1 MESFLGRY
9 RNLVILV
16 GVLFLQALGL
26 AVQVK
31 SSDAGNTRLIRV
43 WAVDAITPFER
54 ALVAVQ
60 DGSSNLWHN
69 YFYLRGVRA
78 ENRQLKEQIDQMR
91 LEQVRL
97 SQDAEQARRL
107 QALLAFKEQTVAKTV
122 AAQVIGSSG
131 SDLSRILY
139 IDKGENDGLKADMA
153 VVTADG
159 VVGKILLASA
169 SVAQVLLINDQSS
182 GVGAIL
188 EKSRLQGVLRGTP
201 NGEVI
206 LERVMSDEQVTPG
219 EKVLSSGGDQ
229 VFPKGMPVGTVTK
242 VSPGHGLFLDIKV
255 KPAADLSRLEEVLVI
270 TDKQER
276 EPVAETAGRTRAADI
291 LAERLPSVPDK
302 PAADPATSKPATNQ
316 TTTNRTTTNQTTTN
330 QTTTNQTA
338 TPASA
343 SGKTKSAAS
352 SGSSGTNGNAVPSK
366 PVAKTNPSGSNAASS
381 QPSPG
386 KPPASTTQTETPSQD
401 GPH

>member
-159 VVGKILLASA
+159 VVG
-169 SVAQVLLINDQSS
+169 
-182 GVGAIL
+182 IL

-316 TTTNRTTTNQTTTN
+316 TATNQTTTN

>member
-16 GVLFLQALGL
+16 GALFLQALGL

-43 WAVDAITPFER
+43 WAVDAISPFER

-60 DGSSNLWHN
+60 DGANNIWRN

-97 SQDAEQARRL
+97 SQDAEQAHRL
-107 QALLAFKEQTVAKTV
+107 QALLAFKEQAVSKTV

-159 VVGKILLASA
+159 VVGKILLTSA

-182 GVGAIL
+182 GVGVIL
-188 EKSRLQGVLRGTP
+188 EKSRLQGVLHGTP

-206 LERVMSDEQVTPG
+206 LERVMSDEQVAPG

-242 VSPGHGLFLDIKV
+242 VSQGHGLFLDIKV

-276 EPVAETAGRTRAADI
+276 EPVAVTAGRTRAADI

-302 PAADPATSKPATNQ
+302 PVPDPATGKSAAEKPAP
-316 TTTNRTTTNQTTTN
+316 
-330 QTTTNQTA
+330 A
-338 TPASA
+338 ASA
-343 SGKTKSAAS
+343 SGAAANTPAAS
-352 SGSSGTNGNAVPSK
+352 GSAGTNANAASAK
-366 PVAKTNPSGSNAASS
+366 PVAKTAASAS
-381 QPSPG
+381 HATSTLPSAL
-386 KPPASTTQTETPSQD
+386 KPQAPAAPNDTPPQD
-401 GPH
+401 GPR